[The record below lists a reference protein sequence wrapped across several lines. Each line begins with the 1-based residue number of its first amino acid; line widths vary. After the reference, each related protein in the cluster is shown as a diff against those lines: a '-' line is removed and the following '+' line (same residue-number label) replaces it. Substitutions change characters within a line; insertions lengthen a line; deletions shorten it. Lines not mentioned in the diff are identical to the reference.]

1 MKNLMQLKI
10 ISFILTLAAGFI
22 LSFTASHAQSV
33 QRNLIEQKDVIILFD
48 TGLQSVAEKV
58 ASFYPAIKS
67 ELEKSIGWK
76 VNSRPEIVL
85 IKDNE
90 TFQKMSGNPLI
101 VGYALPDKGVIVI
114 DHSKMMEP
122 FSLETIVKH
131 ELCHL
136 LLHEYI
142 KDDNLP
148 RWLDEGVAQWASGGL
163 ADIVMEKR
171 SVLDG
176 AVLQNRMLGL
186 RYLSDGFPGD
196 DVRLRLAYAESKS
209 FVEYMA
215 TLKGAQSLPA
225 LLDSL
230 KDGNDIDSA
239 IMETFSISFAELE
252 QNWHDSLEKKGL
264 WISFLINNLT
274 EILFFLSALILI
286 YGFMRAWRRKKRR
299 YEEAEEERGGTEED
313 R

>member
-1 MKNLMQLKI
+1 MAQLKTVCL
-10 ISFILTLAAGFI
+10 ILSLNILII
-22 LSFTASHAQSV
+22 LSFTASCAQSAE
-33 QRNLIEQKDVIILFD
+33 RNLIEQKDVVILFD
-48 TGLQSVAEKV
+48 AGLQPVAEKA

-76 VNSRPEIVL
+76 VDFRPEIVL

-90 TFQKMSGNPLI
+90 TFQMMSGNPLI

-114 DHSKMMEP
+114 NYSKMTEP

-142 KDDNLP
+142 KDENLP
-148 RWLDEGVAQWASGGL
+148 RWLDEGVAQWVSGGL
-163 ADIVMEKR
+163 ADIIMEKR

-176 AVLQNRMLGL
+176 AVMQNRMLGL
-186 RYLSDGFPGD
+186 RYLADGFPGD

-209 FVEYMA
+209 FVEYI
-215 TLKGAQSLPA
+215 TTDKGTEGLMDI
-225 LLDSL
+225 LNSL
-230 KDGNDIDSA
+230 KNGNDIDSA

-252 QNWHDSLEKKGL
+252 ERWRDSLEKKKL

-274 EILFFLSALILI
+274 ELLFFLSALILV

-299 YEEAEEERGGTEED
+299 YEEEEQQTTEEG
-313 R
+313 